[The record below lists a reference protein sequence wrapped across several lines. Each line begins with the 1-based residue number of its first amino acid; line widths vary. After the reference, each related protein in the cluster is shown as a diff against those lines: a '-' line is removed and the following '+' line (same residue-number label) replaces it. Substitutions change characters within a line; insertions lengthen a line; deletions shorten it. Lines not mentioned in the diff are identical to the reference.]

1 MTQIIK
7 DLNAEEVRIEEPA
20 REEKNEG
27 CKKIKLKNAKLTVVR
42 VFDKINKNKV
52 FNRRRKMGSVYKIVE
67 IVGTSEKS
75 WEDAARVAVETAS
88 KSIKEL
94 RIAEVKKLDI
104 KVEKDGRIT
113 FRTKL
118 DISFKYM
125 K

>member
-1 MTQIIK
+1 
-7 DLNAEEVRIEEPA
+7 
-20 REEKNEG
+20 
-27 CKKIKLKNAKLTVVR
+27 
-42 VFDKINKNKV
+42 
-52 FNRRRKMGSVYKIVE
+52 MGSVYKIVE

-113 FRTKL
+113 FRAKL

>member
-1 MTQIIK
+1 
-7 DLNAEEVRIEEPA
+7 
-20 REEKNEG
+20 
-27 CKKIKLKNAKLTVVR
+27 
-42 VFDKINKNKV
+42 
-52 FNRRRKMGSVYKIVE
+52 MGSVYKIVE

-94 RIAEVKKLDI
+94 RIAEVNKLDI
-104 KVEKDGRIT
+104 KVEKDGRLT

-118 DISFKYM
+118 DISFKYI

>member
-1 MTQIIK
+1 
-7 DLNAEEVRIEEPA
+7 
-20 REEKNEG
+20 
-27 CKKIKLKNAKLTVVR
+27 
-42 VFDKINKNKV
+42 
-52 FNRRRKMGSVYKIVE
+52 MGSVYKIVE

-104 KVEKDGRIT
+104 KVEKDSRIT